1 MLNEYC
7 LSVSIGQPD
16 RISNIILVG
25 WLVQANDMNIDS
37 VYSLV
42 RQTGYPN
49 FYRWSGR
56 IRRMLNRY
64 SLSVSIGQPDR
75 ISNIIWVV
83 WLDQANVMN
92 IDSVYPL
99 VSRTGYPI
107 LYGWSSRIRRMP
119 NRY

>member
-1 MLNEYC
+1 
-7 LSVSIGQPD
+7 
-16 RISNIILVG
+16 
-25 WLVQANDMNIDS
+25 MNIDS

-42 RQTGYPN
+42 SRTGYPI

-64 SLSVSIGQPDR
+64 SLSVSIGQLDR

-83 WLDQANVMN
+83 WSDQANAMN
-92 IDSVYPL
+92 IDSVDSL

-107 LYGWSSRIRRMP
+107 LYRWSGWIRRML

>member
-1 MLNEYC
+1 
-7 LSVSIGQPD
+7 
-16 RISNIILVG
+16 
-25 WLVQANDMNIDS
+25 MNIDS

-42 RQTGYPN
+42 SRTGYPI

-64 SLSVSIGQPDR
+64 SLSVSIGQLDR

-83 WLDQANVMN
+83 WLDQGNAMN

-99 VSRTGYPI
+99 VSRTVYPILCGGPVGSGECQIDINLVYLLVSRTGYPI
-107 LYGWSSRIRRMP
+107 LYGWFGWIRRMP
-119 NRY
+119 